1 MEDFKE
7 NVNGEQ
13 TAQGQA
19 SAGSTQQGT
28 YSQATQGQTGT
39 GNAQQQGA
47 AGNAQGQ
54 QTYYY
59 NQNVVYADK
68 EKKINKHIFFWV
80 GAFLFGS
87 IGVDRFLRGQIGLGV
102 LKIITFG
109 GFGIWTLVDLII
121 AVVKVYGGSYSGT
134 DEVTFINGKYDR

>member
-7 NVNGEQ
+7 NVNGE
-13 TAQGQA
+13 TAQATQESQA
-19 SAGSTQQGT
+19 AGSTQQGT

-39 GNAQQQGA
+39 GNAQQQG
-47 AGNAQGQ
+47 GQ

-87 IGVDRFLRGQIGLGV
+87 IGVDRFLRGQIGLGI
-102 LKIITFG
+102 LKIVTFG

>member
-13 TAQGQA
+13 AAQGQA
-19 SAGSTQQGT
+19 
-28 YSQATQGQTGT
+28 GT
-39 GNAQQQGA
+39 GNAQQQG
-47 AGNAQGQ
+47 GQ

-59 NQNVVYADK
+59 NQNVVYADN

>member
-13 TAQGQA
+13 AAQGQT
-19 SAGSTQQGT
+19 S
-28 YSQATQGQTGT
+28 T

-47 AGNAQGQ
+47 AGNAQQQAGQ

>member
-7 NVNGEQ
+7 NVNG
-13 TAQGQA
+13 
-19 SAGSTQQGT
+19 
-28 YSQATQGQTGT
+28 
-39 GNAQQQGA
+39 
-47 AGNAQGQ
+47 GQ

-59 NQNVVYADK
+59 NQNVVYSNK

-80 GAFLFGS
+80 GNVLFGS

-134 DEVTFINGKYDR
+134 EDVIFINGKYDR

>member
-13 TAQGQA
+13 AAQT
-19 SAGSTQQGT
+19 AGSTQQGS
-28 YSQATQGQTGT
+28 YSQAAQGQTNA
-39 GNAQQQGA
+39 GNAQQQG
-47 AGNAQGQ
+47 GQ

-59 NQNVVYADK
+59 NQNVVYADN